1 MKLPKSKVKCI
12 VLIIVKYLPQSE
24 GERVHRLIQCL
35 PERKK
40 KLFTIKLP
48 LSINSELRL
57 FIVPRSNTVT
67 VNGFSRFE

>member
-12 VLIIVKYLPQSE
+12 VLIIVKYSPQLE
-24 GERVHRLIQCL
+24 GERVHRFIQCL
-35 PERKK
+35 RERKK

-57 FIVPRSNTVT
+57 IIVPRSNTVT